1 MICTNWKAYLN
12 LFSNVLKL
20 ASTRLVRTCVA
31 IGPRDGR
38 KCGLIFGTA
47 ANVVALAEEVWVFK
61 LVYVALVLTI

>member
-1 MICTNWKAYLN
+1 MHELKAYLN

-20 ASTRLVRTCVA
+20 ASTRLVRTYVA

-47 ANVVALAEEVWVFK
+47 DVVALAEEVWVFK
-61 LVYVALVLTI
+61 LAIVALVLTI